1 MIDDATIILRLVTS
15 VLLGAIIGF
24 EREHRGKPA
33 GLKTHILV
41 SLGSCLV
48 AILSVNLYAGVQG
61 LTNADP
67 ARLAAQVVSGIGFL
81 GAGAIIKEGPTIR
94 GLTTAAS
101 LWVVASVGL
110 AAGVGMMVGAMATA
124 ILVVIVLQWLPKL
137 EKLLRYSSPD
147 ILLYIHSEDRPGQV
161 GRIGAILG
169 TLGIRIIQIKI
180 EEQEKGQIGIPVILD
195 LQNKRDLTVVMAE
208 LSKLEGVISITQEVE

>member
-1 MIDDATIILRLVTS
+1 MIDDSTIIVRLVTS
-15 VLLGAIIGF
+15 VLLGGIIGF
-24 EREHRGKPA
+24 EREHSGKPA

-110 AAGVGMMVGAMATA
+110 AVGVGVIVGAMATA

-137 EKLLRYSSPD
+137 EKWLHHLSPET
-147 ILLYIHSEDRPGQV
+147 LLYIHCDDRPGQV
-161 GRIGAILG
+161 GRIGSLLG
-169 TLGIRIIQIKI
+169 GMGIRIIQIKI
-180 EEQEKGQIGIPVILD
+180 EEREKGRIGIPVILD
-195 LQNKRDLTVVMAE
+195 LQNKRDLAAIISE
-208 LSKLEGVISITQEVE
+208 LSKLEGVISITQEME

>member
-1 MIDDATIILRLVTS
+1 MIDDATIIIRLVTS
-15 VLLGAIIGF
+15 VLLGGIIGF
-24 EREHRGKPA
+24 EREHSGKPA

-137 EKLLRYSSPD
+137 EKWLHHRSSE
-147 ILLYIHSEDRPGQV
+147 ILLYIHTDDRPGQV
-161 GRIGAILG
+161 GRIGSRLG

-180 EEQEKGQIGIPVILD
+180 EEQENGGIGIPIILD
-195 LQNKRDLTVVMAE
+195 MKNCRDLTTVIAE
-208 LSKLEGVISITQEVE
+208 LSKVEGVISVTQEFD

>member
-1 MIDDATIILRLVTS
+1 MIDDATIVLRLMTS
-15 VLLGAIIGF
+15 VLLGGVIGF
-24 EREHRGKPA
+24 EREHSGKPA

-81 GAGAIIKEGPTIR
+81 GAGAILKEGPTIR

-110 AAGVGMMVGAMATA
+110 AVGVGVIVGAMATA

-137 EKLLRYSSPD
+137 ERWLKARSSEV
-147 ILLYIHSEDRPGQV
+147 LLYIHSDDRPGQV
-161 GRIGAILG
+161 GRIGSRLG
-169 TLGIRIIQIKI
+169 ALGIRIVQIKI
-180 EEQEKGQIGIPVILD
+180 EELESGRIGIPVLLD
-195 LQNKRDLTVVMAE
+195 LSNCRDLSMIIAE
-208 LSKLEGVISITQEVE
+208 LSKVEGVVSITHEID

>member
-1 MIDDATIILRLVTS
+1 MIDDTTIILRLVTS
-15 VLLGAIIGF
+15 VLLGGIIGF
-24 EREHRGKPA
+24 EREHSGKPA

-48 AILSVNLYAGVQG
+48 AILSINLYAGVQG

-110 AAGVGMMVGAMATA
+110 AAGTGMMVGAIVTA

-137 EKLLRYSSPD
+137 EKWLHRRTSET
-147 ILLYIHSEDRPGQV
+147 LLYIHSDDRPGQV
-161 GRIGAILG
+161 GRIGSLLG
-169 TLGIRIIQIKI
+169 SLGIRIIQIQI
-180 EEQEKGQIGIPVILD
+180 EEQENGGIGIPIILD
-195 LQNKRDLTVVMAE
+195 LHNRRDLTTVIAE
-208 LSKLEGVISITQEVE
+208 LSKVEGVISVTQELE